1 MAVRGVVA
9 VGLVVLTLLTAR
21 VQAQAAPP
29 GDEPSRAEARKIG
42 YAGVEAYQ
50 AGDFAI
56 ARDRLETAY
65 QMLRVPSLGLWSAR
79 ALAKVGK
86 LVEAEARYLEVVRLP
101 TSVGDEAIQEQA
113 RQDARNERAEL
124 ARRIPS
130 VLVRIEGAPAAEV
143 AITVDGAA
151 VPGPTVGENHLLN
164 PGRHRI
170 EGVRA
175 TARASAE
182 VLVAEGERKEAV
194 LRFSAATADASGV
207 PAADAGLTAP
217 RGDGASTTAT
227 KRTVAWATIAA
238 GGAGI
243 VVGAVTGLLAISKKG
258 ALDDAGCV
266 SGDCPSGQRDAVD
279 SYERMR
285 VVSGIGLIAGVVLA
299 GAGTYLLLTMPS
311 NDGAT
316 GEHAPVARTPRA
328 PITNIRFAIVPGG
341 TMLRGEF

>member
-9 VGLVVLTLLTAR
+9 VGLVALTLLTAR
-21 VQAQAAPP
+21 VQAQPAPS

-50 AGDFAI
+50 AGDFAT

-143 AITVDGAA
+143 AVTVDGAA
-151 VPGPTVGENHLLN
+151 VPGPVGENHLLN

-194 LRFSAATADASGV
+194 LRFAAATADASGA

-266 SGDCPSGQRDAVD
+266 SGDCPSSQRDAVD

-299 GAGTYLLLTMPS
+299 GAGTYLLLTTSS